1 MQMVAAAELKF
12 SERSDGWRDTHSWQR
27 GRCREWEGWWRA
39 GKDGWWMV
47 LIQEA
52 AAPLYLGSTSQTCRG
67 DGWAVSP
74 LFMDHRPSPISYM
87 PQKPRSLKNSY
98 YLTVLCLSISDSLP
112 FSFSSLT
119 NGAPSSP
126 TLFQM
131 YSSRGRTLW
140 KNKYYMNCNN
150 FNSW

>member
-1 MQMVAAAELKF
+1 
-12 SERSDGWRDTHSWQR
+12 
-27 GRCREWEGWWRA
+27 
-39 GKDGWWMV
+39 MV

-52 AAPLYLGSTSQTCRG
+52 AALLYLGSTSQTCRG

-98 YLTVLCLSISDSLP
+98 YLTALCLSISDSLP

-119 NGAPSSP
+119 NGILSP
-126 TLFQM
+126 RSLFQM
-131 YSSRGRTLW
+131 YSNRGRTLL
-140 KNKYYMNCNN
+140 KCLLNISPLVGKCGKINITLIVIILTVDNEMCL
-150 FNSW
+150 